1 MLDIDH
7 SKCKNPIR
15 RFRAFK
21 HYFALQKATTW
32 WNFTEK
38 DGTEKITFFAVSK
51 MRLNEQNA
59 LQIVFFKY
67 ILNVARIKD

>member
-15 RFRAFK
+15 RLRAFK

-38 DGTEKITFFAVSK
+38 DGTEKITFFAVSQMK
-51 MRLNEQNA
+51 LNGQNA
-59 LQIVFFKY
+59 LQIIFFKY